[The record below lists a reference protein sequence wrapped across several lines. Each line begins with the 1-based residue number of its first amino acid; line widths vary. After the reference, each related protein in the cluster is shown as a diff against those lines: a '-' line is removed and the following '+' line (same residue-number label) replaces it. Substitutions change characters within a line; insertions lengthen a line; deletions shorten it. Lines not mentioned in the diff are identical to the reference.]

1 MTKYKIDK
9 NLEIVCEYK
18 KTRNAFKHEATLLK
32 DGYEIEST
40 KKCYS
45 NRTWERF
52 EFESVIKKLLDK
64 TKIITERRKTNFIE
78 RISGESSKKT
88 SDSLKAIGNIAKL
101 GEIFSDTK
109 KGKNDWK
116 EKMIKIG
123 LGNKGLIM
131 PEDWNEL
138 SENEKER
145 RLNGVVKMLQ
155 N

>member
-9 NLEIVCEYK
+9 NLEIVCEWK
-18 KTRNAFKHEATLLK
+18 NTRTAFKHEATLLK
-32 DGYEIEST
+32 NGYEIEYA
-40 KKCYS
+40 KICYH